1 MDENRRQPVYS
12 TLGASSEL
20 EEEIHLFVVGLAEQ
34 VDILQDDESNSD
46 FEALEERA
54 LMLAQDSDR
63 MGYPELARL
72 ARKVAEACGE
82 ELKDAVQ
89 KSLIE
94 VTEQAQLVRLGHR
107 GSA

>member
-1 MDENRRQPVYS
+1 MEDDRRQPVYS
-12 TLGASSEL
+12 ILGSSSDL
-20 EEEIHLFVVGLAEQ
+20 EGVLHHFVVGLAEQ
-34 VDILQDDESNSD
+34 VDTLQDDESNSD

-54 LMLAQDSDR
+54 LMLAQEADQ

-72 ARKVAEACGE
+72 ATKVSTACGD

-89 KSLIE
+89 KSLVE
-94 VTEQAQLVRLGHR
+94 LTELAQRVRLGHR

>member
-1 MDENRRQPVYS
+1 MDDDRRRPVYS
-12 TLGASSEL
+12 ILGTSSDL
-20 EEEIHLFVVGLAEQ
+20 EEALHHFVVGLAEQ
-34 VDILQDDESNSD
+34 VDTLQDDESNSD

-54 LMLAQDSDR
+54 LMLAQEADR

-72 ARKVAEACGE
+72 AHNVATACSE

-94 VTEQAQLVRLGHR
+94 VTDLAQRIRLGHR